1 MAQEVAI
8 KKVQA
13 ISQAG
18 RNMFIAVALASVV
31 VGFSIVG
38 SIFLVQKMMFNAKVI
53 GEKQKTSETLH
64 KNNEAIAKLA
74 DEVKV
79 LEQNSAL
86 KSVTTNSDSNALRT
100 IPDALPA
107 INNPISLGTSV
118 MTKLLVI
125 DTDITVENFRLDS
138 TSTAAPEGANSEA
151 GAEAAATDTAA
162 GTEAAATTQNLHE
175 IGFRFEIT
183 GSAEGVFKALQNL
196 ERSIRQIDIT
206 TMEITYNAVGTL
218 TLTAT
223 ARGYYMLTPSIEL
236 GTKEVRSK

>member
-38 SIFLVQKMMFNAKVI
+38 SIFLIQKMIFNAKVI
-53 GEKQKTSETLH
+53 GEMQKTSDILH
-64 KNNEAIAKLA
+64 KNNETIVKLA

-86 KSVTTNSDSNALRT
+86 RSVTINSESNALRT

-107 INNPISLGTSV
+107 VNNPFSLGASV
-118 MTKLLVI
+118 MVKLLTVDTGIMI
-125 DTDITVENFRLDS
+125 DSFTLGS
-138 TSTAAPEGANSEA
+138 TSTDAASGQAEATATESTEGATEA
-151 GAEAAATDTAA
+151 SDDAATASKLNA
-162 GTEAAATTQNLHE
+162 INFQ
-175 IGFRFEIT
+175 FEIT
-183 GSAEGVFKALQNL
+183 GNPDGVSKALQNL
-196 ERSIRQIDIT
+196 ERSIRQIDIA

-218 TLTAT
+218 TLIIS
-223 ARGYYMLTPSIEL
+223 ARGYYISPPSIDL
-236 GTKEVRSK
+236 GEKEVKS